1 MVTHSILARDKDH
14 RSRTALAGID
24 TVVPSPARH
33 VPKQLLITQYRLCRR
48 PHRRNTVL
56 VEQHSRA
63 LKVRLPADGE
73 RQPLPLA
80 LRGGTT
86 FALDGVPPGE
96 DLEVSLQLR
105 LHGLDDRVCRGAHV
119 EAEADVAWDRVDA
132 AWGQGEDARRGE
144 GGVLG
149 RDAVGV
155 GDELGCEEDG
165 VGAGGEW
172 GGACVRGCSTS

>member
-14 RSRTALAGID
+14 RGRAALAGVD

-33 VPKQLLITQYRLCRR
+33 VPEKLLITQYRLRRR
-48 PHRRNTVL
+48 PHRRNTIL

-63 LKVRLPADGE
+63 LKVRLPADRE
-73 RQPLPLA
+73 RKTLLLA

-86 FALDGVPPGE
+86 IALDGPPTGE
-96 DLEVSLQLR
+96 DLEVALQLR
-105 LHGLDDRVCRGAHV
+105 LHGLDDRICRGAHV
-119 EAEADVAWDRVDA
+119 EAEADVAWDGIDA
-132 AWGQGEDARRGE
+132 AWGQGEDARRGK

-155 GDELGCEEDG
+155 GDELGCEENG
-165 VGAGGEW
+165 VGTGGER
-172 GGACVRGCSTS
+172 GGACVRGCSTN